1 MSGYWLGIVCILG
14 LCYGS
19 FINVL
24 MVRTL
29 SGESI
34 ISPPS
39 KCPKCDNLLAWW
51 QNIPIFSY
59 LYLKGRCHYCN
70 THISMRY
77 PLIELCGMGIFI
89 FAFETYPSIFDAV
102 CVVGILS
109 MFMVLAYTD
118 IKEQKVST
126 RQSLI
131 IMLCGIIFNRYDIL
145 NSILGG
151 LTGGCLIIILTNLG
165 LKFFNKKTF
174 GVGDIYLMG
183 AIGAVVGIDR
193 LLLHIAYI
201 LVLQLIYVLPNYI
214 MTLWRNEQSE
224 TLKYLIYFIPTC
236 LFFYVFKNA
245 EFFGSNVLSA
255 LFLIPLLFLAYKLSK
270 NIVEILKTQET
281 QSYCPLAPAI
291 AISCLM
297 YLL

>member
-1 MSGYWLGIVCILG
+1 
-14 LCYGS
+14 
-19 FINVL
+19 
-24 MVRTL
+24 
-29 SGESI
+29 
-34 ISPPS
+34 
-39 KCPKCDNLLAWW
+39 
-51 QNIPIFSY
+51 
-59 LYLKGRCHYCN
+59 
-70 THISMRY
+70 MRY

-151 LTGGCLIIILTNLG
+151 LIGGCLIIILTNLG

-270 NIVEILKTQET
+270 NIVGILKTQET